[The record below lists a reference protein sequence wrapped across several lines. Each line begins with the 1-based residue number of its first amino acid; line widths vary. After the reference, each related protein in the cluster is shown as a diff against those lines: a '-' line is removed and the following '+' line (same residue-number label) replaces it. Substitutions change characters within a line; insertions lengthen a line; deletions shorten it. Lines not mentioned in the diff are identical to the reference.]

1 MKEFPDGVDFCGN
14 VLKASL
20 FHFCI
25 LKAFRTTEE
34 VPPEEGRCAAPPSGL
49 LWFDFRFFCRLCVV
63 DFRGE
68 NLSSSRTFLVPFLW
82 TNVFRSSVS
91 PFWSG

>member
-1 MKEFPDGVDFCGN
+1 MKEFPYGVDFCGN

-25 LKAFRTTEE
+25 LKASRTTEE
-34 VPPEEGRCAAPPSGL
+34 VTRRKEGVPAPPSGL
-49 LWFDFRFFCRLCVV
+49 LWLDFRFFCRLCVV

-68 NLSSSRTFLVPFLW
+68 NLSSGQTLLVPFLW

>member
-1 MKEFPDGVDFCGN
+1 MKEFPDGVDYCGN

-34 VPPEEGRCAAPPSGL
+34 VPRRKEGVQHLRVASCGL
-49 LWFDFRFFCRLCVV
+49 TSDFSVV
-63 DFRGE
+63 FALLIVE
-68 NLSSSRTFLVPFLW
+68 AKTSPVVELFW
-82 TNVFRSSVS
+82 S
-91 PFWSG
+91 PFFMDERFLFVR